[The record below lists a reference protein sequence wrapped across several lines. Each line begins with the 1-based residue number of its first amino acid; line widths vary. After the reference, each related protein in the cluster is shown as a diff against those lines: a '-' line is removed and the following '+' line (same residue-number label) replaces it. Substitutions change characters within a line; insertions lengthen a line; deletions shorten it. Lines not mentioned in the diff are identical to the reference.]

1 MTMRPDPS
9 PFPSAADILAWLLKL
24 ATWLIARSLQLPEPL
39 VYSTGVYVVAQV
51 QAAETKAAKR
61 LCPLRLMRQ
70 LRRLFR

>member
-1 MTMRPDPS
+1 MRPDPS
-9 PFPSAADILAWLLKL
+9 HFPSAADIAAWLLNL

-51 QAAETKAAKR
+51 QAAETGAAKP